1 MQLKSFTCERC
12 GQSFER
18 RNGKRVYRFCS
29 RTCTQYAIASGA
41 RGYRALAAKWFVEH
55 GEDRTIE
62 MLAAHMQKRSA
73 ATISVN
79 TGRVLSESSCKKI
92 SASCVGIPNALK
104 GKTFVE
110 FYGEERGDA
119 LAQQH
124 SEKLKAGF
132 ASGKI
137 KPTARSASAPVFR
150 GVRLRSKLEQSAIE
164 LLEKRDGLTFGAD
177 LLYEHPSTFVT
188 WTDQFGIEH
197 TYVPD
202 LLDVKNDIVYEVKPA
217 WKVAN
222 PTDEMIRKMG
232 ALRAAGRKHA
242 YLTDAEIARS
252 KESIRC

>member
-1 MQLKSFTCERC
+1 
-12 GQSFER
+12 
-18 RNGKRVYRFCS
+18 
-29 RTCTQYAIASGA
+29 
-41 RGYRALAAKWFVEH
+41 
-55 GEDRTIE
+55 
-62 MLAAHMQKRSA
+62 
-73 ATISVN
+73 
-79 TGRVLSESSCKKI
+79 
-92 SASCVGIPNALK
+92 LK

-137 KPTARSASAPVFR
+137 KPTAHSASAPVFR

-164 LLEKRDGLTFGAD
+164 FLEKRDNLTFGAD

-188 WTDQFGIEH
+188 WTDQLGIEH

-202 LLDVKNDIVYEVKPA
+202 LLDAKNDIVYEVKPA
-217 WKVAN
+217 WKVAS
-222 PTDEMIRKMG
+222 PTDEMIRKMD
-232 ALRAAGRKHA
+232 ALGAAGHKHA

-252 KESIRC
+252 KEGATC